1 LLWLL
6 LLPVLV
12 VACGPAQSS
21 TGTRLA
27 LVAYSTPREVYAQ
40 LIDAFQSTP
49 DGAGVTFDQS
59 FAGSTEQS
67 LAVRN
72 GLQADI
78 VALSLDPDVA
88 SLVDAGL
95 VQPSWKD
102 IPTRG
107 IVTDSVVALAVR
119 KGNPRG
125 IHDWSDLVKPGVA
138 VVTPNPFTSGG
149 AQWDIVA
156 AYGAQLRSGK
166 SPAEA
171 ADYLRELFAHVPVQG
186 KSAREALQA
195 FVGGEGDVLISYEN
209 EAILAQ
215 QQGEPIDY
223 VIPDATILIENPIA
237 LTTSGDRSPQARAFV
252 NFLLGPDGQRIFGK
266 AGYRPVAPEIAG
278 EFSYP
283 QPPQLFTIDD
293 LGGWTSIESS
303 LFDRQ
308 SGQVARMFAS
318 QGISQDGS

>member
-1 LLWLL
+1 
-6 LLPVLV
+6 
-12 VACGPAQSS
+12 
-21 TGTRLA
+21 
-27 LVAYSTPREVYAQ
+27 VYAQ
-40 LIDAFQSTP
+40 LIDAFQATTA
-49 DGAGVTFDQS
+49 GAGVAFDQS

-72 GLQADI
+72 GLPADI

-95 VQPSWKD
+95 VQPNWKQT
-102 IPTRG
+102 PSRG

-125 IHDWSDLVKPGVA
+125 IRDWSDLVKPAVE

-149 AQWDIVA
+149 AQWDIAA

-171 ADYLRELFAHVPVQG
+171 AGYLRELFAHVPVQG

-215 QQGEPIDY
+215 W
-223 VIPDATILIENPIA
+223 
-237 LTTSGDRSPQARAFV
+237 AR
-252 NFLLGPDGQRIFGK
+252 
-266 AGYRPVAPEIAG
+266 
-278 EFSYP
+278 
-283 QPPQLFTIDD
+283 
-293 LGGWTSIESS
+293 
-303 LFDRQ
+303 
-308 SGQVARMFAS
+308 
-318 QGISQDGS
+318 